1 MTASRK
7 FSRASLVLLAS
18 TLAVWGACGG
28 SDASNPPAAE
38 VPEVSLRPENIAVAT
53 AREISSGPSISG
65 TLAAIREATLRAE
78 VAGMVTGTSVEEG
91 QTVQAGQVLVRL
103 DESAIRDAV
112 LSARSAQRTA
122 NEAVVVAK
130 RNAER
135 AERLA
140 QAGAV
145 AERELEQ
152 ARWTAM
158 NAEAGLADATA
169 RLSSAEKQL
178 GKTVVRAPFAGVVS
192 ERPVNTGDI
201 VQMGNPVA
209 TVVDPRSLRLEA
221 TVPVS
226 ALTVLRVG
234 SAVDF
239 EVSGYEGKR
248 YTGQVERIN
257 PMLDPATRQ
266 VRIHVGIPNVTG
278 RLVAGLFAQG
288 RVAIDQRTALAVP
301 ISALDLKT
309 PTPSVR
315 RIRGGRVELV
325 AVELGLQDDVMQ
337 VVEIK
342 AGLTAGDTVLVGPAA
357 AVAAG
362 TPVRIVKE

>member
-1 MTASRK
+1 MIALRRFPRGTIA
-7 FSRASLVLLAS
+7 LLAV
-18 TLAVWGACGG
+18 TLAIWAACSGSNA
-28 SDASNPPAAE
+28 SDAPAAE
-38 VPEVSLRPENIAVAT
+38 VPAVSLHADNVAVVVT
-53 AREISSGPSISG
+53 RELASGPSISG
-65 TLAAIREATLRAE
+65 TLAPIREATLRAE

-91 QTVQAGQVLVRL
+91 QTVRPGQTLVRL
-103 DESAIRDAV
+103 DDSAIRDAA

-122 NEAVVVAK
+122 NQALVVAR

-140 QAGAV
+140 QAGAM
-145 AERELEQ
+145 AERDLEQ
-152 ARWTAM
+152 ARWTVM
-158 NAEAGLADATA
+158 NAEAGLADANA
-169 RLSSAEKQL
+169 RLSTAEKQE

-192 ERPVNTGDI
+192 ERPVNTGDV
-201 VQMGNPVA
+201 VQVGNPVA

-226 ALTVLRVG
+226 ALAVLKVG
-234 SAVDF
+234 TTVDF

-248 YTGQVERIN
+248 YVGRVERIN

-266 VRIHVGIPNVTG
+266 VRIIVGIPNVTG

-288 RVAIDQRTALAVP
+288 RVAIESRTALAVP
-301 ISALDLKT
+301 LSALDLKT

-315 RIRGGRVELV
+315 RLRGGRVELV

-337 VVEIK
+337 VVEIT
-342 AGLTAGDTVLVGPAA
+342 AGLAAGDTVLVGASA
-357 AVAAG
+357 GVAAG